1 MKMSWSKIA
10 GALSLAFAASAIACG
25 AGDLAGYDV
34 SNESSFDDE
43 AARSMDALSMEEVEL
58 GTLDQSLMSCTNPDG
73 TNSAMAA
80 LAVAAAQELKRW
92 QANRDFVVFGTSGR
106 SESSPGP
113 QQAIKL
119 TSGSDAFG
127 PKGKSRCSDGK
138 CAKVQAILD
147 MQYDQANNQIYFQG
161 SGSTR
166 TLLNPAALRSRM
178 VAKLR
183 EQQTCDVNPRD
194 NDPGACP
201 KEEHVLTFQS
211 AAKGSCDTNF
221 FFKATKTNGQALSYP
236 NQLKNKLRFADMTN
250 PYIAFQS
257 LGNGVVSVDPTYGLN
272 EANTTTS
279 GSCTPACTK
288 VSTANVAGQCCSC
301 GGANKKFA
309 KATFNANTYLCR

>member
-1 MKMSWSKIA
+1 MKISWSNLA
-10 GALSLAFAASAIACG
+10 GALSVALATSALACG
-25 AGDLAGYDV
+25 AGDLEGYDA
-34 SNESSFDDE
+34 SNESTPDDE
-43 AARSMDALSMEEVEL
+43 AALSADALEL
-58 GTLDQSLMSCTNPDG
+58 ATLEQGVMSCTNPDG

-80 LAVAAAQELKRW
+80 FAVSVAQELKRW

-106 SESSPGP
+106 SESSTGP

-127 PKGKSRCSDGK
+127 PRGKSRCSDGK

-161 SGSTR
+161 SGSTK

-194 NDPGACP
+194 NSAGACP
-201 KEEHVLTFQS
+201 KEEHVLTFQK

-221 FFKATKTNGQALSYP
+221 FFKATKTNGQALQYP
-236 NQLKNKLRFADMTN
+236 SQLKNKLKFADATN

-272 EANTTTS
+272 QDNSTTS
-279 GSCTPACTK
+279 GTCTTACTK
-288 VSTANVAGQCCSC
+288 VTTSSVAGQCCSC

-309 KATFNANTYLCR
+309 RATFNANTYLCK